1 MRAGFAR
8 QTITPQKSMH
18 MAGFDRRKDPS
29 VGTLDELEVCV
40 LALEG
45 ELGFPFVMCV
55 FDLLGTDSTL
65 CIHVRQAVASKLEI
79 PAERIW
85 VLATH
90 THSAPTGHFSEYQS
104 YDVMYVDYLT
114 KQAVS
119 AAAQAL
125 KNLQQVSVSTAL
137 TRATDIASL
146 RNRGR
151 EGSHFPMPLPLIFL
165 GDHVLARITCHPTVL
180 DEKNLLYSRDLPGQ
194 LRDGLSR
201 GRSCLVINGPCAD
214 LSTRF
219 TRKASNPEELQRLGC
234 ILTDAVQNAGSQID
248 PSQSVQPQS
257 DSDFGKEIKT
267 AERVIYLSRSAS
279 LRGEQKDAIL
289 TALRQKAA
297 ACTDLQALR
306 EYDSRIAVLERSAV
320 EAEKNRMIR
329 IGAVNLGGT
338 IRVGVPCEVD
348 YADGSDLEYTLS
360 QIAEQD
366 VHLVCYAFGY
376 DGYLPSG
383 APLSA
388 ESSYE
393 DIASR
398 YLPESREQVWECA
411 KQCVMDVM

>member
-1 MRAGFAR
+1 M
-8 QTITPQKSMH
+8 
-18 MAGFDRRKDPS
+18 
-29 VGTLDELEVCV
+29 

-45 ELGFPFVMCV
+45 QLGFPFLMCV
-55 FDLLGTDSTL
+55 FDLLGTDSNL
-65 CIHVRQAVASKLEI
+65 CSHVREAVASKLEI
-79 PAERIW
+79 PMERIW

-90 THSAPTGHFSEYQS
+90 THSAPTGHFYGYQS
-104 YDVMYVDYLT
+104 YDVMYVDDLT
-114 KQAVS
+114 EQAVS
-119 AAAQAL
+119 AAVQAL
-125 KNLQQVSVSTAL
+125 DNLQPVTVSTAL
-137 TRATDIASL
+137 AQVTGIASL

-151 EGSHFPMPLPLIFL
+151 EGSHFSMPLPLVFL
-165 GDHVLARITCHPTVL
+165 GEHVLARISCHPTVL

-201 GRSCLVINGPCAD
+201 GRCCLVINGPCAD

-219 TRKASNPEELQRLGC
+219 TRQASNTEELKRLGR
-234 ILTDAVQNAGSQID
+234 ILTDAVRTAKPRNI
-248 PSQSVQPQS
+248 
-257 DSDFGKEIKT
+257 SDFGKEIKT
-267 AERVIYLSRSAS
+267 AERVIYISRSAS
-279 LRGEQKDAIL
+279 LRGETKDAIL

-306 EYDSRIAVLERSAV
+306 EYDSRIAVLERSDV

-329 IGAVNLGGT
+329 IGAVNFGGT
-338 IRVGVPCEVD
+338 ILVGVPFEVD

-360 QIAEQD
+360 QIAGQD
-366 VHLVCYAFGY
+366 VHLVCYTFGY

-398 YLPESREQVWECA
+398 YLPQSREQVWECA
-411 KQCVMDVM
+411 KQCVMDVI